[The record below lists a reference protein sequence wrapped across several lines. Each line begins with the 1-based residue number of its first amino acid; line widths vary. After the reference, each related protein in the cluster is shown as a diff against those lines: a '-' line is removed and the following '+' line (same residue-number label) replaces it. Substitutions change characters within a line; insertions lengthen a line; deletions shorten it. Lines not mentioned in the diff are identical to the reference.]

1 MSVLSVGIATLVLLI
16 LTHLAVFW
24 VVRTLYPPPPQVVYV
39 PAPAPP
45 APQTHTVTVPVTSLL
60 ATELPTFTQPTVQEQ
75 SANVPTY
82 EAPLSLEAARPEG
95 GSNFDPN
102 GPIAPA
108 KRDTGV
114 AAPNPQ

>member
-1 MSVLSVGIATLVLLI
+1 MSVLSVGLATLVLLV

-39 PAPAPP
+39 PAPV
-45 APQTHTVTVPVTSLL
+45 PQVNTVTVPVTSLL
-60 ATELPTFTQPTVQEQ
+60 ATELPTFTQPAVQEV
-75 SANVPTY
+75 NVPTY
-82 EAPLSLEAARPEG
+82 EKPVSLEALGQEG
-95 GSNFDPN
+95 GGNFDPN

-114 AAPNPQ
+114 VAAVAQ

>member
-1 MSVLSVGIATLVLLI
+1 MSVLSVGLATLVLLV

-39 PAPAPP
+39 PAPVAP
-45 APQTHTVTVPVTSLL
+45 APQINTVTVPVTSLL
-60 ATELPTFTQPTVQEQ
+60 ATELPTFTQPAVQEV
-75 SANVPTY
+75 NVPTY
-82 EAPLSLEAARPEG
+82 EKLVSLEAPGQEG
-95 GSNFDPN
+95 GSNFEPN

-114 AAPNPQ
+114 VAPLT

>member
-1 MSVLSVGIATLVLLI
+1 MSVLSVGLATLVLLV

-24 VVRTLYPPPPQVVYV
+24 VVKTLYPPPPQVVYV
-39 PAPAPP
+39 PAAAPVP
-45 APQTHTVTVPVTSLL
+45 EINTVTVPVTSLL
-60 ATELPTFTQPTVQEQ
+60 ATELPTFTQPAVQEQ
-75 SANVPTY
+75 SVNVPTY
-82 EAPLSLEAARPEG
+82 EKPLSLEAPGQEG

-114 AAPNPQ
+114 VAPIA

>member
-1 MSVLSVGIATLVLLI
+1 MSVLSVGLATLVLLV

-39 PAPAPP
+39 PAAPP
-45 APQTHTVTVPVTSLL
+45 PVPETHTVTVPVTSLL
-60 ATELPTFTQPTVQEQ
+60 ATQPPAFTQAAVQEV
-75 SANVPTY
+75 NVPTY
-82 EAPLSLEAARPEG
+82 EAPVSLEAAGQEG
-95 GSNFDPN
+95 GANFDPN

-114 AAPNPQ
+114 AAPLVQ